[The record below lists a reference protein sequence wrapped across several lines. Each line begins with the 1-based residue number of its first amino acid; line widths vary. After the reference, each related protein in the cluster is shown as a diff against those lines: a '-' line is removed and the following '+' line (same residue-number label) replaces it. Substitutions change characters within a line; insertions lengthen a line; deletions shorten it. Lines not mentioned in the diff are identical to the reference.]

1 MSVIFSFYVVFG
13 RTMERVIAR
22 DRLFE
27 HVASRHMTK
36 GQPLSMA
43 SGGGRQGE
51 GGGGDWTFFSCQFFF
66 IVYFLCIQFFLL
78 QKVKKR
84 GLGGDKKK
92 KELQIKKYLPP
103 GILESLILPLT
114 IQTSVKFTNFA
125 ELCLHYYKRHDSQT

>member
-1 MSVIFSFYVVFG
+1 MSVIFSFYAVFG
-13 RTMERVIAR
+13 RTMERMIAR

-36 GQPLSMA
+36 GQTTFDGQWWREA
-43 SGGGRQGE
+43 AGAGGRL
-51 GGGGDWTFFSCQFFF
+51 DIFSGQFFF

-103 GILESLILPLT
+103 GIFGKLNFALA